1 MTLDEALR
9 TFNRHYPYHKDLGF
23 IYDNASPSGG
33 RIRTWVGAGDWDIT
47 HHRAFRLERLG
58 LIIIVH
64 DDRFRDGDRHVELTT
79 KGRASLAQSEQAFNL
94 L

>member
-9 TFNRHYPYHKDLGF
+9 AFNRHYPYHNDLGF
-23 IYDNASPSGG
+23 ICRNASPSGG
-33 RIRTWVGAGDWDIT
+33 RIRTWVGDGDWHIPY
-47 HHRAFRLERLG
+47 HRALHLQRRG

-64 DDRFRDGDRHVELTT
+64 DDRFRDGDRHVELTG
-79 KGRASLAQSEQAFNL
+79 KGRASLDQSEQAFNL